1 MKNIFLKLYFI
12 SIIYLISPSK
22 QLSLDSILNIN
33 KLFNSMIKY
42 SIVLIPTSFLWWI
55 MNSSDRIMISSLIG
69 DYENGI
75 YGISYKIPSLLTILS
90 FIFTQAWSFSAI
102 KNASKE
108 DNDIYT
114 NRIFE
119 LFIKILCIVGVFI
132 VLIIQPLFKVYV
144 ASEYYV
150 AWKYVP
156 FLVVGYV
163 FMTSATFISSS
174 YNVHKDSK
182 GFLYSGIVGAII
194 NIVLNFIL
202 IPSFKTY
209 GAAFA
214 TMISYI
220 AVFIYRIIDTKKY
233 LKIEVSKNQVIYL
246 LLLIITCCIIYIP
259 KTHFITALILILLLL
274 LSFNDFILI
283 FKTIINSVKT
293 RRTK

>member
-1 MKNIFLKLYFI
+1 MKRKNQNNNNNEKEIFPPLYGNFKPI
-12 SIIYLISPSK
+12 ETEQNAVDKDDNKYINLLTK
-22 QLSLDSILNIN
+22 QNEDNNNIN
-33 KLFNSMIKY
+33 F
-42 SIVLIPTSFLWWI
+42 
-55 MNSSDRIMISSLIG
+55 RESLINSVG
-69 DYENGI
+69 KQ
-75 YGISYKIPSLLTILS
+75 KI
-90 FIFTQAWSFSAI
+90 
-102 KNASKE
+102 KE
-108 DNDIYT
+108 
-114 NRIFE
+114 NRI
-119 LFIKILCIVGVFI
+119 FIKILCIVGVFI

-194 NIVLNFIL
+194 NIILNIIL

-220 AVFIYRIIDTKKY
+220 TVFIYRIIDTKKY
-233 LKIEVSKNQVIYL
+233 LKIEVSKNQIIYL
-246 LLLIITCCIIYIP
+246 LLLIFSCCIIYIP
-259 KTHFITALILILLLL
+259 KTHFIIALILILLLL

-293 RRTK
+293 RKTK